1 MPGYDGLCSLRSPE
15 RFVAGEEGPAS
26 REFPKDIGQE
36 LKRMRKKVF
45 DGGFSAVAFAGAEAR
60 R

>member
-1 MPGYDGLCSLRSPE
+1 M
-15 RFVAGEEGPAS
+15 
-26 REFPKDIGQE
+26 KDTKGNPQG